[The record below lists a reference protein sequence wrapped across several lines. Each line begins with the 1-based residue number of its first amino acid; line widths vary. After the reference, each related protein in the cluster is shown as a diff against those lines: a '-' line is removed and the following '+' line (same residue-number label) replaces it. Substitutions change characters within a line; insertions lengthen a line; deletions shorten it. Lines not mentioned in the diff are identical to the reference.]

1 MPLSDIARAVEDLF
15 HRDTVPVLKR
25 QGWRP
30 RVIPYDG
37 YGTSA
42 PAQSESS
49 APADPP
55 RPPSTQARRT
65 KQTRTGAVGRSGTAS
80 SSRQA
85 SPPTSMARVL
95 ARMVMRPQN
104 APAEGPLFRSLP
116 ASLPVSPAQARDFAM
131 TGLLDAQRGWRL
143 FIEVPVAFLP
153 VTVHVGR
160 ASVRTRADR
169 SGYIDVV
176 VRDHGL
182 EPGWHEARI
191 EAAGAEAVAAK
202 VLIIPEGPRL
212 GIISDIDDTAMITH
226 VPRVLVA
233 AWNQLVKYSS
243 RVSRSPGWPSSTRAS
258 RPPTPAPR

>member
-1 MPLSDIARAVEDLF
+1 MPLSDIARAVEDQF

-42 PAQSESS
+42 PAQPGPTAPQHQEQHQNTATQRSAAGAHRRPASASRGTSS
-49 APADPP
+49 GSSQPTQPSRPAP
-55 RPPSTQARRT
+55 
-65 KQTRTGAVGRSGTAS
+65 
-80 SSRQA
+80 
-85 SPPTSMARVL
+85 MARVL
-95 ARMVMRPQN
+95 ARMVMRPQD

-116 ASLPVSPAQARDFAM
+116 DTLPVSAAQARSFAM
-131 TGLLDAQRGWRL
+131 TGLSDAQRGWRL

-191 EAAGAEAVAAK
+191 EAMGAHAVTAK

-243 RVSRSPGWPSSTRAS
+243 AREPVPGMAEL
-258 RPPTPAPR
+258 